1 MLCKL
6 TRSYVCHATFR
17 RKFLVS
23 PPLPSPPLCRLQLPS
38 PFLFRATTAS
48 PQQRSRGGPFPPP
61 HQPHPTTRHYT
72 TSPPPHPD
80 KTRSG
85 RAAQGQ
91 TRGAVWSSTGRC
103 ATTVPQSV
111 SAPSEEHRF
120 RFRLA
125 VAPTCDSLSRR
136 RRPQPLCSCS
146 ALAPGR
152 VREHPSDWGPCLFCS
167 RVLLRFS
174 HYCCFPLPNQLRRD

>member
-23 PPLPSPPLCRLQLPS
+23 PPLPSPLPLATSLAFFVPRDNGIAATAKQGRPLPS
-38 PFLFRATTAS
+38 PTPTPPHHTSLHNQSTTA
-48 PQQRSRGGPFPPP
+48 PGQNAEWPRSAG
-61 HQPHPTTRHYT
+61 
-72 TSPPPHPD
+72 SD
-80 KTRSG
+80 E
-85 RAAQGQ
+85 RA
-91 TRGAVWSSTGRC
+91 AVWSSTGRR

-125 VAPTCDSLSRR
+125 VTPTCDSLSRGF
-136 RRPQPLCSCS
+136 

-152 VREHPSDWGPCLFCS
+152 VREHPSDW
-167 RVLLRFS
+167 
-174 HYCCFPLPNQLRRD
+174 

>member
-6 TRSYVCHATFR
+6 TRSYVCRATFR
-17 RKFLVS
+17 RKFLVPTPS
-23 PPLPSPPLCRLQLPS
+23 AACNFPPRDNGIAAAATAKQGRPLP
-38 PFLFRATTAS
+38 
-48 PQQRSRGGPFPPP
+48 PPP
-61 HQPHPTTRHYT
+61 HQPHTHVTT
-72 TSPPPHPD
+72 PPHPD